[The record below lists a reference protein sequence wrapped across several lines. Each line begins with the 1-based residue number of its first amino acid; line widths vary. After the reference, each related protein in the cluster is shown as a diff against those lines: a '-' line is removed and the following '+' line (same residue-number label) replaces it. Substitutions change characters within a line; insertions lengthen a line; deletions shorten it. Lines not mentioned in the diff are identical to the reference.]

1 MKDTTQYSSAVAG
14 LNAQVRKI
22 YSYVAMALF
31 ISGAVSYYI
40 SHNTAMMQALFGTGL
55 KWIVI
60 FAPLAIAMFMGF
72 AFNSLSSGA
81 MFLMLILYSAT
92 IGASI
97 STIFLIYTAASIFKA
112 FLMAGVVF
120 LGASLYGFT
129 TKRNLLSMGSFLM
142 VALIAL
148 ILLSLVNLFIKST
161 GMDIVLSIATIVL
174 FTGLIAYDS
183 QAIEAS
189 YIQAKNNEELLAK
202 FAVFHALSLFINFIQ
217 IFLAL
222 LRLFGDR
229 RS

>member
-1 MKDTTQYSSAVAG
+1 MKDTTQYSTAVAG

-31 ISGAVSYYI
+31 VAGAVAYYV
-40 SHNTAMMQALFGTGL
+40 SHNQAMMQVLFGTGL

-60 FAPLAIAMFMGF
+60 FAPLAIVLFMGF
-72 AFNSLSSGA
+72 SFNSLSSGTL
-81 MFLMLILYSAT
+81 FLMLWLYSAT
-92 IGASI
+92 IGASL
-97 STIFLIYTAASIFKA
+97 STIFLIYTALSIFKA
-112 FLMAGVVF
+112 FLMAGVAF

-129 TKRNLLSMGSFLM
+129 TKRNLLSMGSFFM

-148 ILLSLVNLFIKST
+148 ILLSLVNIFVKST
-161 GMDIVLSIATIVL
+161 GMDLVLSVVTIFL
-174 FTGLIAYDS
+174 FTGLIAYDA

-189 YIQAKNNEELLAK
+189 YLQSKGNDELLAK

-229 RS
+229 RG

>member
-1 MKDTTQYSSAVAG
+1 MKDNAQYSSAVIG

-31 ISGAVSYYI
+31 VAGAVAYYI
-40 SHNTAMMQALFGTGL
+40 SHSPAMMQALFGTGL

-60 FAPLAIAMFMGF
+60 FAPLAIAMIMGF
-72 AFNSLSSGA
+72 TFNSLSSGA
-81 MFLMLILYSAT
+81 MFLMLWLYAAT
-92 IGASI
+92 IGASL
-97 STIFLIYTAASIFKA
+97 STIFLMYTAASIFKA

-129 TKRNLLSMGSFLM
+129 TKRNLLSMGSFFM

-148 ILLSLVNLFIKST
+148 ILLSLVNMFVKSS
-161 GMDIVLSIATIVL
+161 GMDILLSVVTIVL

-189 YIQAKNNEELLAK
+189 YMQAKGNDELLAK
-202 FAVFHALSLFINFIQ
+202 FAIFHALSLFINFIQ

-229 RS
+229 RN